1 LSKAKAGKGEWKP
14 ELASNS
20 EQVVRHE
27 GHNMSIEEMQKEA
40 VQKAKEGENQNK
52 SEKAAGV

>member
-1 LSKAKAGKGEWKP
+1 LLKAKEGKGEWKA

-40 VQKAKEGENQNK
+40 IQKAKEGKKPNK

>member
-1 LSKAKAGKGEWKP
+1 MSRAKDGKGEWKP

-40 VQKAKEGENQNK
+40 IQKAEEGKKSNK
-52 SEKAAGV
+52 SGKAAGV

>member
-1 LSKAKAGKGEWKP
+1 LLKAKEGTGEWKA

-27 GHNMSIEEMQKEA
+27 DHNMSIEEMQKEA
-40 VQKAKEGENQNK
+40 IQKVKEGKNPNK
-52 SEKAAGV
+52 SEKGAGV

>member
-14 ELASNS
+14 ELASYS
-20 EQVVRHE
+20 EQAVQCE
-27 GHNMSIEEMQKEA
+27 GHNMSIEEMRKEA
-40 VQKAKEGENQNK
+40 AQKAKEGGKPNK